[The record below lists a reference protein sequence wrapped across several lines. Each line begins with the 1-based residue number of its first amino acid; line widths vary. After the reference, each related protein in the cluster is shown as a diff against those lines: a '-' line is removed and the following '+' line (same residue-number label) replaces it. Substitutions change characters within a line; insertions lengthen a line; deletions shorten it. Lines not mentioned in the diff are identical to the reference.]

1 MRDKSGEGCTV
12 KRVRDRR
19 SPAEVKGRKVE
30 NTMTDFRLCPS
41 FRSSPGVQIQFT
53 MAKAL
58 ALSMHKIEHVLADVS
73 RDRSATKLRRAGS
86 IPSVRQT
93 CHIFLLRKSILSD
106 KIGIRLKFRD
116 ETVYVWI

>member
-1 MRDKSGEGCTV
+1 MGNYRFGPDSGSAPE
-12 KRVRDRR
+12 
-19 SPAEVKGRKVE
+19 
-30 NTMTDFRLCPS
+30 
-41 FRSSPGVQIQFT
+41 VQIQLA
-53 MAKAL
+53 MIKL
-58 ALSMHKIEHVLADVS
+58 SALSMHKIEHVLADVS